1 MKSPEFKPV
10 FDAALVIVRITVLES
25 PDKKALE
32 NPGGEKFMEDL
43 GGKGAGLPY
52 HAILDAKGK
61 LIVNS
66 KRVTKEKPEGSNIGH
81 PFAPEEVDHFM
92 AMLKKGAPKMKPE
105 DSKKLETFLRNQ
117 KK

>member
-10 FDAALVIVRITVLES
+10 FDAALVIVRVVVLES
-25 PDKKALE
+25 PDKKNLE
-32 NPGGEKFMEDL
+32 NPGGDKFMEAL
-43 GGKGAGLPY
+43 GGKDAGLPF

-61 LIVNS
+61 LIMNS
-66 KRVTKEKPEGSNIGH
+66 KRKTPEKPEGSNIGH

-92 AMLKKGAPKMKPE
+92 AMLKKGAPKIKPE
-105 DSKKLETFLRNQ
+105 DSKKLELFLRNQ